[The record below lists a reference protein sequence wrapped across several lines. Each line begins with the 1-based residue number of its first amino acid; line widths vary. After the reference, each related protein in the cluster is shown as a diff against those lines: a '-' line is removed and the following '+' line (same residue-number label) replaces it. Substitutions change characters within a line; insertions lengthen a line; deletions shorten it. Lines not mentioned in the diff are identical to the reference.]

1 MIKVGDSVWI
11 KPTARGYDP
20 EYHAQPLRVIGI
32 YRDSN
37 NMVVDSRNP
46 GSRVFHLDE
55 VMHVPH
61 RPVPAP
67 KPRVT
72 KGDIL
77 DQAKVLITG
86 NREDDYG
93 DAAKNF
99 SDISALWSV
108 VMGIEVKPWQVAACM
123 TQLKL
128 ARAIKT
134 STHVDSWTDMA
145 GYVGLAGELALN
157 GE

>member
-1 MIKVGDSVWI
+1 MTKVGDSVWV
-11 KPTARGYDP
+11 KTTARGYDP
-20 EYHAQPLRVIGI
+20 EYHERPLRVISV
-32 YRDSN
+32 YPET
-37 NMVVDSRNP
+37 NMVYVDTSAGNY
-46 GSRVFHLDE
+46 FHFGE
-55 VMHVPH
+55 VVP
-61 RPVPAP
+61 VTP
-67 KPRVT
+67 KPNVQPNPRIT
-72 KGDIL
+72 KGGIL
-77 DQAKVLITG
+77 DQAKALIVG

-99 SDISALWSV
+99 SDIAALWSV
-108 VMGIEVKPWQVAACM
+108 VIGVEVKPWQVAACM

-134 STHVDSWTDMA
+134 HDHHDSWVDMA

>member
-1 MIKVGDSVWI
+1 MIEAGDLVRVRTTSI
-11 KPTARGYDP
+11 GFDSSFHS
-20 EYHAQPLRVIGI
+20 EPLRVREVTLKRGAAQGV
-32 YRDSN
+32 Y
-37 NMVVDSRNP
+37 VDS
-46 GSRVFHLDE
+46 GGCCFFFLDE
-55 VMHVPH
+55 VE
-61 RPVPAP
+61 PVTP
-67 KPRVT
+67 KPHIT

-77 DQAKVLITG
+77 DQAKALITG

-99 SDISALWSV
+99 SDIAALWSV

-134 STHVDSWTDMA
+134 HDHHDSWVDMA

>member
-1 MIKVGDSVWI
+1 MIKVGDSVWV
-11 KPTARGYDP
+11 KTTARGYDP
-20 EYHAQPLRVIGI
+20 EYHRQPLRVISV
-32 YRDSN
+32 YPET
-37 NMVVDSRNP
+37 NMVYVDTRARNH
-46 GSRVFHLDE
+46 FHLDE
-55 VMHVPH
+55 LGHGPSFDTM
-61 RPVPAP
+61 PAP
-67 KPRVT
+67 KQRVT

-77 DQAKVLITG
+77 DQGKALIVG

-99 SDISALWSV
+99 SDIAALWSV
-108 VMGIEVKPWQVAACM
+108 VIGVEVKPWQVAACM

-134 STHVDSWTDMA
+134 HDHHDSWVDMA